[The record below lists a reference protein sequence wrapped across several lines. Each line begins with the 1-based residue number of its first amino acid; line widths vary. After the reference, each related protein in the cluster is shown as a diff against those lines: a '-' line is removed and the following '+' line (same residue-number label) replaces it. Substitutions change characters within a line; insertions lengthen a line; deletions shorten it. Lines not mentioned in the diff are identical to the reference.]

1 MKRLITAVAITLS
14 LGSAACTTTVA
25 VRPPRPGMV
34 LVEGRW
40 VTPPRF
46 GAVWIPG
53 HYERRGYWHRA
64 WVAGYWR
71 Y

>member
-1 MKRLITAVAITLS
+1 MKRLISAAIIAAS
-14 LGSAACTTTVA
+14 LGAAACTNVVA

-40 VTPPRF
+40 VAAPRP
-46 GAVWIPG
+46 GARWIES
-53 HYERRGYWHRA
+53 HWERRAFHRV
-64 WVAGYWR
+64 WVAGYWV